1 MNIHERNLSTETQT
15 PHHAAEDMLLLKFE
29 KFGKSNLIFEKSLRS
44 LIQKKKIRRIEIL
57 KRYLIVFNHYVCH
70 ICSLMLSV
78 HVKTKKSIMNQFF

>member
-15 PHHAAEDMLLLKFE
+15 PHHAAENMLLLKFE

-70 ICSLMLSV
+70 MQFNVVRSCQN
-78 HVKTKKSIMNQFF
+78 KKNQ